1 MKKIILLLSV
11 ILVTSNLYSQDV
23 NYSDTIVDGINTTW
37 VNNDLQVEGDS
48 IQVAAMNIQEIVT
61 TWITPEPEPEPVDL
75 TKLSEGDLQSIAED
89 VKFLDELPKSYN
101 DLPKEDLKNV
111 LVQIDNKILKL
122 TAERDSLLA
131 QAIRNDELIKSK
143 ENTINSLGKEKNI
156 IGLTLETGNLTDEN
170 GNLINQKTDLEKQRE
185 TLKKY
190 LYTALGVLALFGLIL
205 AIVLQ
210 RKRIHVQDVEIEQQ
224 INDIAKKNS
233 YLEHAARIIRHD
245 MHSGINT
252 YMPRGITSL
261 EKRLTTEDIQRLK
274 IEGALKMVKEGLSHT
289 QRVYKSVYEFTN
301 LVKQNVVLNKSV
313 VNAKDLIWKYVS
325 PNSYSS
331 QVEISDL
338 GDMEVNET
346 LFCNAIENLIKNG
359 LSYND
364 SEVKK
369 VKIYNEEEYLIVEDN
384 GRGFTQ
390 KQFEKHLTK
399 YSKKADVTGDEKGL
413 GLNICVAILEEHGF
427 KLSCEKTES
436 GTKMKIKIK

>member
-1 MKKIILLLSV
+1 MKKIILL
-11 ILVTSNLYSQDV
+11 ILVTLVSTGLYSQEV
-23 NYSDTIVDGINTTW
+23 NYNDTLVDGINVIRT
-37 VNNDLQVEGDS
+37 NDEFQINFDTM
-48 IQVAAMNIQEIVT
+48 QVAAMGIQEIIT
-61 TWITPEPEPEPVDL
+61 TWIPPEPEPVDE
-75 TKLSEGDLQSIAED
+75 TKLSETDLASIAGDL
-89 VKFLDELPKSYN
+89 KFLDDLPKSYT

-111 LVQIDNKILKL
+111 LAQIDNKIAKL

-131 QAIRNDELIKSK
+131 QAVRNEELIKAK
-143 ENTINSLGKEKNI
+143 ENTIGSLGKEKNI
-156 IGLTLETGNLTDEN
+156 IGLTLETDNLMDEN
-170 GNLINQKTDLEKQRE
+170 GNLITEKTDLEKQRE

-190 LYTALGVLALFGLIL
+190 LYGALGVVILFVLIL
-205 AIVLQ
+205 AVVLQ
-210 RKRIHVQDVEIEQQ
+210 RKRIQVQDVEIEQQ
-224 INDIAKKNS
+224 ISDIAKKNS

-261 EKRLTTEDIQRLK
+261 EKRLTVEDIQRLK
-274 IEGALKMVKEGLSHT
+274 IEGALKMVKEGLNHT
-289 QRVYKSVYEFTN
+289 QKVYKSVYEFTN

-313 VNAKDLIWKYVS
+313 VNLKDLIWKYIS

-346 LFCNAIENLIKNG
+346 LFCNAVENLIKNG

-384 GRGFTQ
+384 GKGFSQ
-390 KQFEKHLTK
+390 KQLEKHLTK
-399 YSKKADVTGDEKGL
+399 YSKKADVTGEEKGL

-427 KLSCEKTES
+427 KLSCEKIEG